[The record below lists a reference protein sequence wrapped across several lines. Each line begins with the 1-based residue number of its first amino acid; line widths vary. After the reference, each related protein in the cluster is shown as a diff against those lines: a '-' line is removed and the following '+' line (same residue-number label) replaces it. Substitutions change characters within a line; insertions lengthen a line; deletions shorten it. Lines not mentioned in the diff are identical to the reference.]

1 MDREIQDLAAELVKM
16 AAEDARVRE
25 RLAHDGTLYEG
36 YNPEMRAVHDRNAA
50 RLAEILDSRGWPMR
64 SLVGEHAA
72 RAAWLILQHA
82 ISHPGL
88 QRRGLALLKEAPAGE
103 VAPVEIAMLE
113 DRIRTYE
120 GRGQLYGTQ
129 FDWDEKGEM
138 SPLNIEDPDDVDERR
153 AAINLPPL
161 EEEIKRRRAAI
172 SRTRER
178 PPADWAGR
186 KRKMEMWFRAVGW
199 RKDGEGENRKAK
211 GGRKGG

>member
-1 MDREIQDLAAELVKM
+1 M
-16 AAEDARVRE
+16 AAEDASVRE

-113 DRIRTYE
+113 
-120 GRGQLYGTQ
+120 
-129 FDWDEKGEM
+129 
-138 SPLNIEDPDDVDERR
+138 
-153 AAINLPPL
+153 
-161 EEEIKRRRAAI
+161 
-172 SRTRER
+172 
-178 PPADWAGR
+178 
-186 KRKMEMWFRAVGW
+186 
-199 RKDGEGENRKAK
+199 
-211 GGRKGG
+211 